1 MCRVWK
7 RSRQAKPSYS
17 RRKEGLLDGLKQADA
32 RHEEEVQQVK
42 NEMKNVEEKE
52 EGSMRHKTD
61 EEQEVRSPCQQEIEP
76 IKDVVDGL
84 LCRKHRTEDSRTQQL
99 MFFIS
104 VMKVSFQTVLRK

>member
-1 MCRVWK
+1 
-7 RSRQAKPSYS
+7 
-17 RRKEGLLDGLKQADA
+17 
-32 RHEEEVQQVK
+32 
-42 NEMKNVEEKE
+42 MKNVEEKE